1 MRLLA
6 LVAIRS
12 AVALNPGSGLK
23 ICTSP
28 SCRNDGATD
37 LLAKAVAWAAQASA
51 DAGAPPSAI
60 AVGACGCL
68 SACGRGPVAK
78 CYPRERMLTNLDDA
92 DLLALFDDTFG
103 VSVSPR
109 ARDAFETKARAD
121 AAAAAGDAAGA
132 EDQFSACI
140 DQVSPALLRPS
151 AAAIAAAEASDAM
164 PPWAQTRWTETFY
177 GSTLAFADDPS
188 FFEFATYNDGAGALT
203 NCAADGAKLTG
214 EWSEDGASGT
224 FEFLMGRGGRTFA
237 GRAFDENGDD
247 YGTWTGERRTDDE
260 PRARAPPRSNGV
272 GAGDDLADGEPPVR
286 WVVDALVG
294 RAAARQALGR
304 HDDADEDARA
314 AIALAPACARAWSI
328 RADAAEARGDLR
340 AAAAAL
346 EEVIWLEPASTG
358 GLDAETVNKRRAQGA
373 ALARIRKQNEA

>member
-1 MRLLA
+1 MRPHALLVIPFA
-6 LVAIRS
+6 A
-12 AVALNPGSGLK
+12 ALNPGSGLK

-28 SCRNDGATD
+28 SCRNDGATA

-51 DAGAPPSAI
+51 DAGAPPGAI
-60 AVGACGCL
+60 SVGACGCL

-78 CYPRERMLTNLDDA
+78 CYPRERMLTNLDEA
-92 DLLALFDDTFG
+92 ELLNLFDNTFG

-121 AAAAAGDAAGA
+121 AAVAAGDAAGA

-140 DQVSPALLRPS
+140 DSVSPALLRPS
-151 AAAIAAAEASDAM
+151 AAAIAAAEASDAL
-164 PPWAQTRWTETFY
+164 PPWASTQWTETFY
-177 GSTLAFADDPS
+177 ASTLVFAEDPS

-203 NCAADGAKLTG
+203 NCVADGAKLTG

-224 FEFLMGRGGRTFA
+224 FEFVMGRGGRTFE
-237 GRAFDENGDD
+237 GRAYDENGDD
-247 YGTWTGERRTDDE
+247 YGAWTGERRTEDE
-260 PRARAPPRSNGV
+260 PRAHAPRRSNGI
-272 GAGDDLADGEPPVR
+272 GAGDDLADGETPVR
-286 WVVDALVG
+286 WVVDAFVG

-304 HDDADEDARA
+304 YDDADEDARA
-314 AIALAPACARAWSI
+314 AIALAPACSRAWSI

-346 EEVIWLEPASTG
+346 EEVLWLEPPSTG
-358 GLDAETVNKRRAQGA
+358 GLDAETVNKRRAQVAG
-373 ALARIRKQNEA
+373 LARIRKKI